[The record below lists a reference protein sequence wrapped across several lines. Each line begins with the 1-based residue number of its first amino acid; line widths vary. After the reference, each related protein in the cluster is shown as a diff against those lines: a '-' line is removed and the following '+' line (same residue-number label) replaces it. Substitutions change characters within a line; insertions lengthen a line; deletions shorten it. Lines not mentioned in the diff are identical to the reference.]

1 MTLLCPTAGICILL
15 TDLIGRSTLTGSPA
29 THRSSRSF
37 CCESQHSGAVG
48 NLTIKGISVWIN
60 NVGNPLVEYV
70 FYLFLN
76 LSYISIILVMI
87 NQSNLFESDYNGLQD
102 LKELLFAALI
112 YNIFWAR
119 TFLIKSTSLV
129 MIN

>member
-1 MTLLCPTAGICILL
+1 M
-15 TDLIGRSTLTGSPA
+15 
-29 THRSSRSF
+29 
-37 CCESQHSGAVG
+37 
-48 NLTIKGISVWIN
+48 TIKGISVWIN